1 MKKFVVILAAGKGT
15 RMKSKLY
22 KVLHK
27 VCGKTMV
34 EHVVDAAQGVKP
46 DKIITVVGSGA
57 GKVEKVLSGK
67 SEFAFQEK
75 QLGTGDAVLTT
86 KDILG
91 DKDGATL
98 VITGDTPLFTTETF
112 QNLFAYH
119 AKKGNAATV
128 LTAEAP
134 DPHGYGRIIRDEQG
148 NVLRIVE
155 QKDGKPEEL
164 EIKEINTGVFCFDNK
179 KLFEALKHVD
189 NDNAQGEYYLTDVLE
204 ILRNKGERVGAY
216 KMPDFSE
223 SLGVNDRIA
232 LAQATKIMQKRINRN
247 HMCDGVSFVDPT
259 TAYIDSDV
267 KIGNDTVIEGNVVI
281 EGNTEIGSDCHI
293 TSGSRIVDSKIGN
306 NVTITSSTLQEA
318 EMDDDTDIGPN
329 SHLRPNAVI
338 RKGAHVGNFVEIKNS
353 EIGENT
359 KVGHLT
365 YVGDATLGKDI
376 NVGCGTIFSNYD
388 GVKKFHTNV
397 GDHSFVGAGVTLIA
411 PINVADHSFIA
422 ADSTITKD
430 VGKYD
435 MAIARGRQTN
445 KADYWHKLPLSHDKD
460 WEQIKNSSCSLE
472 LF

>member
-1 MKKFVVILAAGKGT
+1 MEKYVVVLAAGKGT

-34 EHVVDAAQGVKP
+34 EHVVDAARGVNP
-46 DKIITVVGSGA
+46 AKIVTVVGTGA
-57 GKVEKVLSGK
+57 GEVEKVLDGK
-67 SEFAFQEK
+67 SDFAFQEK
-75 QLGTGDAVLTT
+75 QLGTGDAVMTA
-86 KDILG
+86 KEELG

-98 VITGDTPLFTTETF
+98 VVTGDTPLFTTETF
-112 QNLFAYH
+112 DELFRYH
-119 AKKGNAATV
+119 AEKGNAATV

-134 DPHGYGRIIRDEQG
+134 NPFGYGRIIRDDQG

-164 EIKEINTGVFCFDNK
+164 KVKEINTGVFCFDNK

-189 NDNAQGEYYLTDVLE
+189 NNNAQGEYYLTDVLE
-204 ILRNKGERVGAY
+204 ILRNSGERVGAY

-232 LAQATKIMQKRINRN
+232 LAQATKTMQRRINEEHMRN
-247 HMCDGVSFVDPT
+247 GVSFIDPD
-259 TAYIDSDV
+259 TAYIDAGV

-281 EGNTEIGSDCHI
+281 KGNTEIGSDCYI
-293 TSGSRIVDSKIGN
+293 TNGSRIVDSKIGN
-306 NVTITSSTLQEA
+306 HVTITSSTLQEA
-318 EMDDDTDIGPN
+318 EMDDNTDIGPN
-329 SHLRPNAVI
+329 SHLRPKAVI
-338 RKGAHVGNFVEIKNS
+338 RKGAHIGNFVEIKKA
-353 EIGENT
+353 EIGENS

-397 GDHSFVGAGVTLIA
+397 GDHSFIGAGSTLIA
-411 PINVADHSFIA
+411 PINVADHTFIA

-430 VGKYD
+430 VDKYD
-435 MAIARGRQTN
+435 MAIARGRQVN
-445 KADYWHKLPLSHDKD
+445 KPDYWHKLPLSKDKD
-460 WEQIKNSSCSLE
+460 WE
-472 LF
+472 

>member
-1 MKKFVVILAAGKGT
+1 MEKYVVVLAAGKGT

-34 EHVVDAAQGVKP
+34 EHVVDAARGINP
-46 DKIITVVGSGA
+46 AKIVTVVGTGA
-57 GKVEKVLSGK
+57 GEVEKVLANK

-75 QLGTGDAVLTT
+75 QLGTGDAVMTA
-86 KDILG
+86 KEALG

-98 VITGDTPLFTTETF
+98 VVTGDTPLFTTDTF
-112 QNLFAYH
+112 NELFKYH

-134 DPHGYGRIIRDEQG
+134 NPFGYGRIIRDDQS

-155 QKDGKPEEL
+155 QKDGNPEEL
-164 EIKEINTGVFCFDNK
+164 KVKEINTGVFCFDNK

-204 ILRNKGERVGAY
+204 ILRNSGERVGAY

-232 LAQATKIMQKRINRN
+232 LAQATKTMQRRINEMHMRN
-247 HMCDGVSFVDPT
+247 GVSFVDPD
-259 TAYIDSDV
+259 TAYIDAGV

-281 EGNTEIGSDCHI
+281 KGNTEIGSDCYI
-293 TSGSRIVDSKIGN
+293 TNGSRIVDSKIGN
-306 NVTITSSTLQEA
+306 HVTITSSTLQEA
-318 EMDDDTDIGPN
+318 EMDDNTDIGPN
-329 SHLRPNAVI
+329 SHLRPKAVI
-338 RKGAHVGNFVEIKNS
+338 RKGAHIGNFVEIKKA

-397 GDHSFVGAGVTLIA
+397 GDHSFVGAGSTLIA

-430 VGKYD
+430 VDKYD
-435 MAIARGRQTN
+435 MAIARGRQVN
-445 KADYWHKLPLSHDKD
+445 KPDYWHRLPLSKDKE
-460 WEQIKNSSCSLE
+460 WK
-472 LF
+472 

>member
-1 MKKFVVILAAGKGT
+1 MEKYVVVLAAGKGT

-34 EHVVDAAQGVKP
+34 EHVVDAARGVNP
-46 DKIITVVGSGA
+46 AKIVTVVGTGA
-57 GKVEKVLSGK
+57 GEVEKVLDGK
-67 SEFAFQEK
+67 SDFAFQEK
-75 QLGTGDAVLTT
+75 QLGTGDAVMTA
-86 KDILG
+86 KEELG

-98 VITGDTPLFTTETF
+98 VVTGDTPLFTTETF
-112 QNLFAYH
+112 DELFKYH
-119 AKKGNAATV
+119 AEKGNAATV

-134 DPHGYGRIIRDEQG
+134 NPFGYGRIIRDDQG

-164 EIKEINTGVFCFDNK
+164 KVKEINTGVFCFDNK

-189 NDNAQGEYYLTDVLE
+189 NNNAQGEYYLTDVLE
-204 ILRNKGERVGAY
+204 ILRNSGERVGAY

-232 LAQATKIMQKRINRN
+232 LAQATKTMQRRINEEHMRN
-247 HMCDGVSFVDPT
+247 GVSFIDPD
-259 TAYIDSDV
+259 TAYIDAGV

-281 EGNTEIGSDCHI
+281 KGNTEIGSDCYI
-293 TSGSRIVDSKIGN
+293 TNGSRIVDSKIGN
-306 NVTITSSTLQEA
+306 HVIITSSTLQEA
-318 EMDDDTDIGPN
+318 EMDDNTDIGPN
-329 SHLRPNAVI
+329 SHLRPKAVI
-338 RKGAHVGNFVEIKNS
+338 RKGAHIGNFVEIKKA
-353 EIGENT
+353 EIGENS

-397 GDHSFVGAGVTLIA
+397 GDHSFIGAGSTLIA
-411 PINVADHSFIA
+411 PINVADHTFIA

-430 VGKYD
+430 VDKYD
-435 MAIARGRQTN
+435 MAIARGRQVN
-445 KADYWHKLPLSHDKD
+445 KPDYWHKLPLSKDKD
-460 WEQIKNSSCSLE
+460 WE
-472 LF
+472 

>member
-1 MKKFVVILAAGKGT
+1 MEKYVVVLAAGKGT

-27 VCGKTMV
+27 VCGKTLV
-34 EHVVDAAQGVKP
+34 EHVVDAAQGVNP
-46 DKIITVVGSGA
+46 AEIVTIVGTGA
-57 GKVEKVLSGK
+57 GDVEKVLADK
-67 SEFAFQEK
+67 SKFAFQEK
-75 QLGTGDAVLTT
+75 QLGTGDAVMTAREE
-86 KDILG
+86 LG

-98 VITGDTPLFTTETF
+98 VVTGDTPLFTTDTF
-112 QNLFAYH
+112 NELFKYH
-119 AKKGNAATV
+119 AEKGNAATV

-134 DPHGYGRIIRDEQG
+134 NPFGYGRIIRDDQG

-164 EIKEINTGVFCFDNK
+164 KVKEINTGVFCFDNK
-179 KLFEALKHVD
+179 KLFEALKHVN

-204 ILRNKGERVGAY
+204 ILRNSGERVGAY

-232 LAQATKIMQKRINRN
+232 LAQATKTMQRRINEQ
-247 HMCDGVSFVDPT
+247 HMRDGVSFIDPD
-259 TAYIDSDV
+259 TAYIDADV

-281 EGNTEIGSDCHI
+281 KGNTEIGSDCYI

-306 NVTITSSTLQEA
+306 NVTVTSSTVEEA
-318 EMDDDTDIGPN
+318 EMDDNTDIGPN
-329 SHLRPNAVI
+329 SHLRPKAII
-338 RKGAHVGNFVEIKNS
+338 RKGAHIGNFVEIKKA

-376 NVGCGTIFSNYD
+376 NIGCGTIFSNYD

-397 GDHSFVGAGVTLIA
+397 GDHAFIGAGSTLIA
-411 PINVADHSFIA
+411 PINVADHAFIA
-422 ADSTITKD
+422 ADTTVTKD
-430 VGKYD
+430 VNKYD
-435 MAIARGRQTN
+435 MAIGRGRQVN
-445 KADYWHKLPLSHDKD
+445 KPDYWHKLPLSQDKEWD
-460 WEQIKNSSCSLE
+460 
-472 LF
+472 

>member
-1 MKKFVVILAAGKGT
+1 MEKYVVVLAAGKGT

-34 EHVVDAAQGVKP
+34 EHVVDAAQGVNP
-46 DKIITVVGSGA
+46 AEIVTIVGTGA
-57 GKVEKVLSGK
+57 GDVEKVLADK
-67 SEFAFQEK
+67 SKFAFQEK
-75 QLGTGDAVLTT
+75 QLGTGDAVMTAREE
-86 KDILG
+86 LG

-98 VITGDTPLFTTETF
+98 VVTGDTPLFTTDTF
-112 QNLFAYH
+112 NELFKYH
-119 AKKGNAATV
+119 AEKGNAATV
-128 LTAEAP
+128 LTAKAP
-134 DPHGYGRIIRDEQG
+134 NPFGYGRIIRDDQG

-164 EIKEINTGVFCFDNK
+164 KVKEINTGVFCFDNK
-179 KLFEALKHVD
+179 KLFEALKHVN

-204 ILRNKGERVGAY
+204 ILRNSGERVGAY

-232 LAQATKIMQKRINRN
+232 LAQATKTMQRRINEQ
-247 HMCDGVSFVDPT
+247 HMRDGVSFIDPD
-259 TAYIDSDV
+259 TAYIDADV

-281 EGNTEIGSDCHI
+281 KGNTEIGSDCYI

-306 NVTITSSTLQEA
+306 NVTVTSSTVEEA
-318 EMDDDTDIGPN
+318 EMDDNTDIGPN
-329 SHLRPNAVI
+329 SHLRPKAII
-338 RKGAHVGNFVEIKNS
+338 RKGAHIGNFVEIKKA

-376 NVGCGTIFSNYD
+376 NIGCGTIFSNYD

-397 GDHSFVGAGVTLIA
+397 GDYAFIGAGSTLIA
-411 PINVADHSFIA
+411 PINVADHAFIA
-422 ADSTITKD
+422 ADTTVTKD
-430 VGKYD
+430 VNKYD
-435 MAIARGRQTN
+435 MAIGRGRQVN
-445 KADYWHKLPLSHDKD
+445 KPDYWHKLPLSQDKEWD
-460 WEQIKNSSCSLE
+460 
-472 LF
+472 

>member
-1 MKKFVVILAAGKGT
+1 MEKYVVVLAAGKGT

-34 EHVVDAAQGVKP
+34 EHVVDAARGVNP
-46 DKIITVVGSGA
+46 AKIVTVVGTGA
-57 GKVEKVLSGK
+57 GEVEKVLANK

-75 QLGTGDAVLTT
+75 QLGTGDAVMTA
-86 KDILG
+86 KEALG

-98 VITGDTPLFTTETF
+98 VVTGDTPLFTTDTF
-112 QNLFAYH
+112 NELFKYH

-134 DPHGYGRIIRDEQG
+134 NPFGYGRIIRDDQG

-155 QKDGKPEEL
+155 QKDGNPEEL
-164 EIKEINTGVFCFDNK
+164 KVKEINTGVFCFDNK

-189 NDNAQGEYYLTDVLE
+189 NNNAQGEYYLTDVLE
-204 ILRNKGERVGAY
+204 ILRNSSERVDAY

-223 SLGVNDRIA
+223 SLGVNDRVA
-232 LAQATKIMQKRINRN
+232 LAQATKTMQRRINEMHMRN
-247 HMCDGVSFVDPT
+247 GVSFVDPD
-259 TAYIDSDV
+259 TAYIDAGV

-281 EGNTEIGSDCHI
+281 KGNTEIGNDCYI
-293 TSGSRIVDSKIGN
+293 TNGSRIVDSKIGN

-318 EMDDDTDIGPN
+318 KMDDNTDIGPN
-329 SHLRPNAVI
+329 SHLRPKAVI
-338 RKGAHVGNFVEIKNS
+338 RKGAHIGNFVEIKKA

-397 GDHSFVGAGVTLIA
+397 GDHSFVGAGSTLIA

-435 MAIARGRQTN
+435 MAIARGRQVN
-445 KADYWHKLPLSHDKD
+445 KPDYWHKLPLSKDKE
-460 WEQIKNSSCSLE
+460 WE
-472 LF
+472 

>member
-1 MKKFVVILAAGKGT
+1 MEKYVVVLAAGKGT

-34 EHVVDAAQGVKP
+34 EHVVDAAQGVNP
-46 DKIITVVGSGA
+46 AEIVTIVGTGA
-57 GKVEKVLSGK
+57 GDVEKVLADK
-67 SEFAFQEK
+67 SKFAFQEK
-75 QLGTGDAVLTT
+75 QLGTGDAVMTAREE
-86 KDILG
+86 LG

-98 VITGDTPLFTTETF
+98 VVTGDTPLFTTDTF
-112 QNLFAYH
+112 DELFKYH
-119 AKKGNAATV
+119 AEKGNAATV
-128 LTAEAP
+128 LTAKAP
-134 DPHGYGRIIRDEQG
+134 NPFGYGRIIRDDQG

-164 EIKEINTGVFCFDNK
+164 KVKEINTGVFCFDNK
-179 KLFEALKHVD
+179 KLFEALKHVN

-204 ILRNKGERVGAY
+204 ILRNSGERVGAY

-232 LAQATKIMQKRINRN
+232 LAQATKTMQRRINEQ
-247 HMCDGVSFVDPT
+247 HMRDGVSFIDPD
-259 TAYIDSDV
+259 TAYIDADV

-281 EGNTEIGSDCHI
+281 KGNTEIGSDCYI

-306 NVTITSSTLQEA
+306 NVTVTSSTVEEA
-318 EMDDDTDIGPN
+318 EMDDNTDIGPN
-329 SHLRPNAVI
+329 SHLRPKAII
-338 RKGAHVGNFVEIKNS
+338 RKGAHIGNFVEIKKA

-376 NVGCGTIFSNYD
+376 NIGCGTIFSNYD

-397 GDHSFVGAGVTLIA
+397 GDHAFIGAGSTLIA
-411 PINVADHSFIA
+411 PINVADHAFIA
-422 ADSTITKD
+422 ADTTVTKD
-430 VGKYD
+430 VNKYD
-435 MAIARGRQTN
+435 MAIGRGRQVN
-445 KADYWHKLPLSHDKD
+445 KPDYWHKLPLSQDKEWD
-460 WEQIKNSSCSLE
+460 
-472 LF
+472 

>member
-1 MKKFVVILAAGKGT
+1 MEKYVVVLAAGKGT

-34 EHVVDAAQGVKP
+34 EHVVDAAQGVNP
-46 DKIITVVGSGA
+46 AEIVTIVGTGA
-57 GKVEKVLSGK
+57 GDVEKVLADK
-67 SEFAFQEK
+67 SKFAFQEK
-75 QLGTGDAVLTT
+75 QLGTGDAVMTAREE
-86 KDILG
+86 LG

-98 VITGDTPLFTTETF
+98 VVTGDTPLFTTDTF
-112 QNLFAYH
+112 NELFKYH
-119 AKKGNAATV
+119 AEKGNAATV

-134 DPHGYGRIIRDEQG
+134 NPFGYGRIIRDDQG

-164 EIKEINTGVFCFDNK
+164 KVKEINTGVFCFDNK
-179 KLFEALKHVD
+179 KLFEALKHVN

-204 ILRNKGERVGAY
+204 ILRNSGERVGAY

-232 LAQATKIMQKRINRN
+232 LAQATKTMQRRINEQ
-247 HMCDGVSFVDPT
+247 HMRDGVSFIDPD
-259 TAYIDSDV
+259 TAYIDADV

-281 EGNTEIGSDCHI
+281 KGNTEIGSDCYI

-306 NVTITSSTLQEA
+306 NVTVTSSTVEEA
-318 EMDDDTDIGPN
+318 EMDDNTDIGPN
-329 SHLRPNAVI
+329 SHLRPKAII
-338 RKGAHVGNFVEIKNS
+338 RKGAHIGNFVEIKKA

-376 NVGCGTIFSNYD
+376 NIGCGTIFSNYD

-397 GDHSFVGAGVTLIA
+397 GDHAFIGAGSTLIA
-411 PINVADHSFIA
+411 PINVADHAFIA
-422 ADSTITKD
+422 ADTTVTKD
-430 VGKYD
+430 VNKYD
-435 MAIARGRQTN
+435 MAIGRGRQVN
-445 KADYWHKLPLSHDKD
+445 KPDYWHKLPFSQDKEWD
-460 WEQIKNSSCSLE
+460 
-472 LF
+472 

>member
-1 MKKFVVILAAGKGT
+1 MEKYVVVLAAGKGT

-34 EHVVDAAQGVKP
+34 EHVVDAAQGVNP
-46 DKIITVVGSGA
+46 AEIVTIVGTGA
-57 GKVEKVLSGK
+57 GDVEKVLADK
-67 SEFAFQEK
+67 FKFAFQEK
-75 QLGTGDAVLTT
+75 QLGTGDAVMTAREE
-86 KDILG
+86 LG

-98 VITGDTPLFTTETF
+98 VVTGDTPLFTTDTF
-112 QNLFAYH
+112 NELFKYH
-119 AKKGNAATV
+119 AEKGNAATV

-134 DPHGYGRIIRDEQG
+134 NPFGYGRIIRDDQG

-164 EIKEINTGVFCFDNK
+164 KVKEINTGVFCFDNK
-179 KLFEALKHVD
+179 KLFEALKHVN

-204 ILRNKGERVGAY
+204 ILRNSGERVGAY

-232 LAQATKIMQKRINRN
+232 LAQATKTMQRRINEQ
-247 HMCDGVSFVDPT
+247 HMRDGVSFIDPD
-259 TAYIDSDV
+259 TAYIDADV

-281 EGNTEIGSDCHI
+281 KGNTEIGSDCYI

-306 NVTITSSTLQEA
+306 NVTVTSSTVEEA
-318 EMDDDTDIGPN
+318 EMDDNTDIGPN
-329 SHLRPNAVI
+329 SHLRPKAII
-338 RKGAHVGNFVEIKNS
+338 RKGAHIGNFVEIKKA

-376 NVGCGTIFSNYD
+376 NIGCGTIFSNYD

-397 GDHSFVGAGVTLIA
+397 GDHAFIGAGSTLIA
-411 PINVADHSFIA
+411 PINVADHAFIA
-422 ADSTITKD
+422 ADTTVTKD
-430 VGKYD
+430 VNKYD
-435 MAIARGRQTN
+435 MAIGRGRQVN
-445 KADYWHKLPLSHDKD
+445 KPDYWHKLPLSQDKEWD
-460 WEQIKNSSCSLE
+460 
-472 LF
+472 

>member
-1 MKKFVVILAAGKGT
+1 MEKYVVVLAAGKGT

-34 EHVVDAAQGVKP
+34 EHVVDAAQGVNP
-46 DKIITVVGSGA
+46 AEIVTIVGTGA
-57 GKVEKVLSGK
+57 GDVEKVLADK
-67 SEFAFQEK
+67 SKFAFQEK
-75 QLGTGDAVLTT
+75 QLGTGDAVMTAREE
-86 KDILG
+86 LG

-98 VITGDTPLFTTETF
+98 VVTGDTPLFTTDTF
-112 QNLFAYH
+112 NELFKYH
-119 AKKGNAATV
+119 AEKGNAATV
-128 LTAEAP
+128 LTAEVP
-134 DPHGYGRIIRDEQG
+134 NPFGYGRIIRDDQG

-164 EIKEINTGVFCFDNK
+164 KVKEINTGVFCFDNK
-179 KLFEALKHVD
+179 KLFEALKHVN

-204 ILRNKGERVGAY
+204 ILRNSGERVGAY

-232 LAQATKIMQKRINRN
+232 LAQATKTMQRRINEQ
-247 HMCDGVSFVDPT
+247 HMRDGVSFIDPD
-259 TAYIDSDV
+259 TAYIDADV

-281 EGNTEIGSDCHI
+281 KGNTEIGSDCYI

-306 NVTITSSTLQEA
+306 NVTVTSSTVEEA
-318 EMDDDTDIGPN
+318 EMDDNTDIGPN
-329 SHLRPNAVI
+329 SHLRPKAII
-338 RKGAHVGNFVEIKNS
+338 RKGAHIGNFVEIKKA

-376 NVGCGTIFSNYD
+376 NIGCGTIFSNYD

-397 GDHSFVGAGVTLIA
+397 GDHAFIGAGSTLIA
-411 PINVADHSFIA
+411 PINVADHAFIA
-422 ADSTITKD
+422 ADTTVTKD
-430 VGKYD
+430 VNKYD
-435 MAIARGRQTN
+435 MAIGRGRQVN
-445 KADYWHKLPLSHDKD
+445 KPDYWHKLPLSQDKEWD
-460 WEQIKNSSCSLE
+460 
-472 LF
+472 

>member
-1 MKKFVVILAAGKGT
+1 MEKYVVVLAAGKGT

-34 EHVVDAAQGVKP
+34 EHVVDAAQGVNP
-46 DKIITVVGSGA
+46 AEIVTIVGTGA
-57 GKVEKVLSGK
+57 GDVEKVLADK
-67 SEFAFQEK
+67 SKFAFQEK
-75 QLGTGDAVLTT
+75 QLGTGDAVMTAREE
-86 KDILG
+86 LG

-98 VITGDTPLFTTETF
+98 VVTGDTPLFTTDTF
-112 QNLFAYH
+112 NELFKYH
-119 AKKGNAATV
+119 AEKGNAATV

-134 DPHGYGRIIRDEQG
+134 NPFGYGRIIRDDQG

-164 EIKEINTGVFCFDNK
+164 KVKEINTGVFCFDNK
-179 KLFEALKHVD
+179 KLFEALKHVN

-204 ILRNKGERVGAY
+204 ILRNSGERVGAY

-232 LAQATKIMQKRINRN
+232 LAQATKTMQRRINEQ
-247 HMCDGVSFVDPT
+247 HMRDGVSFIDPA
-259 TAYIDSDV
+259 TAYIDADV

-281 EGNTEIGSDCHI
+281 KGNTEIGSDCYI

-306 NVTITSSTLQEA
+306 NVTVTSSTVEEA
-318 EMDDDTDIGPN
+318 KMDDNTDIGPN
-329 SHLRPNAVI
+329 SHLRPKAII
-338 RKGAHVGNFVEIKNS
+338 RKGAHIGNFVEIKKA

-376 NVGCGTIFSNYD
+376 NIGCGTIFSNYD

-397 GDHSFVGAGVTLIA
+397 GDHAFIGAGSTLIA
-411 PINVADHSFIA
+411 PINVADHAFIA
-422 ADSTITKD
+422 ADTTVTKD
-430 VGKYD
+430 VNKYD
-435 MAIARGRQTN
+435 MAIGRGRQVN
-445 KADYWHKLPLSHDKD
+445 KPDYWHKLPLSQDKEWD
-460 WEQIKNSSCSLE
+460 
-472 LF
+472 

>member
-1 MKKFVVILAAGKGT
+1 MEKYVVVLAAGKGT

-34 EHVVDAAQGVKP
+34 EHVVDAARGVNP
-46 DKIITVVGSGA
+46 AKIVTVVGTGA
-57 GKVEKVLSGK
+57 GEVEKVLNGK
-67 SEFAFQEK
+67 SDFAFQEK
-75 QLGTGDAVLTT
+75 QLGTGDAVMTA
-86 KDILG
+86 KEELG

-98 VITGDTPLFTTETF
+98 VVTGDTPLFTTETF
-112 QNLFAYH
+112 DELFKYH
-119 AKKGNAATV
+119 AEKGNAATV

-134 DPHGYGRIIRDEQG
+134 NPFGYGRIIRDDQG

-164 EIKEINTGVFCFDNK
+164 KVKEINTGVFCFDNK

-189 NDNAQGEYYLTDVLE
+189 NNNAQGEYYLTDVLE
-204 ILRNKGERVGAY
+204 ILRNSGERVGAY

-232 LAQATKIMQKRINRN
+232 LAQATKTMQRRINEEHMRN
-247 HMCDGVSFVDPT
+247 GVSFIDPD
-259 TAYIDSDV
+259 TAYIDAGV

-281 EGNTEIGSDCHI
+281 KGNTEIGSDCYI
-293 TSGSRIVDSKIGN
+293 TNGSRIVDSKIGN
-306 NVTITSSTLQEA
+306 HVTITSSTLQEA
-318 EMDDDTDIGPN
+318 EMDDNTDIGPN
-329 SHLRPNAVI
+329 SHLRPKAVI
-338 RKGAHVGNFVEIKNS
+338 RKGAHIGNFVEIKKA
-353 EIGENT
+353 EIGENS

-397 GDHSFVGAGVTLIA
+397 GDHSFIGAGSTLIA
-411 PINVADHSFIA
+411 PINVADHTFIA

-430 VGKYD
+430 VDKYD
-435 MAIARGRQTN
+435 MAIARGRQVN
-445 KADYWHKLPLSHDKD
+445 KPDYWHKLPLSKDKD
-460 WEQIKNSSCSLE
+460 WE
-472 LF
+472 

>member
-1 MKKFVVILAAGKGT
+1 MEKYVVVLAAGKGT

-34 EHVVDAAQGVKP
+34 EHVVDAARGVNP
-46 DKIITVVGSGA
+46 AKIVTVVGTGA
-57 GKVEKVLSGK
+57 GEVEKVLDGK
-67 SEFAFQEK
+67 SDFAFQEK
-75 QLGTGDAVLTT
+75 QLGTGDAVMTA
-86 KDILG
+86 KEELG

-98 VITGDTPLFTTETF
+98 VVTGDTPLFTTETF
-112 QNLFAYH
+112 DELFKYH
-119 AKKGNAATV
+119 AEKGNAATV

-134 DPHGYGRIIRDEQG
+134 NPFGYGRIIRDDQG

-164 EIKEINTGVFCFDNK
+164 KVKEINTGVFCFDNK

-189 NDNAQGEYYLTDVLE
+189 NNNAQGEYYLTDVLE
-204 ILRNKGERVGAY
+204 ILRNSGERVGAY

-232 LAQATKIMQKRINRN
+232 LAQATKTMQRRINEEHMRN
-247 HMCDGVSFVDPT
+247 GVSFIDPD
-259 TAYIDSDV
+259 TAYIDAGV

-281 EGNTEIGSDCHI
+281 KGNTEIGSGCYI
-293 TSGSRIVDSKIGN
+293 TNGSRIVDSKIGN
-306 NVTITSSTLQEA
+306 HVTITSSTLQEA
-318 EMDDDTDIGPN
+318 EMDDNTDIGPN
-329 SHLRPNAVI
+329 SHLRPKAVI
-338 RKGAHVGNFVEIKNS
+338 RKGAHIGNFVEIKKA
-353 EIGENT
+353 EIGENS

-397 GDHSFVGAGVTLIA
+397 GDHSFIGAGSTLIA
-411 PINVADHSFIA
+411 PINVADHTFIA

-430 VGKYD
+430 VDKYD
-435 MAIARGRQTN
+435 MAIARGRQVN
-445 KADYWHKLPLSHDKD
+445 KPDYWHKLPLSKDKD
-460 WEQIKNSSCSLE
+460 WE
-472 LF
+472 

>member
-1 MKKFVVILAAGKGT
+1 MEKYVVVLAAGKGT

-34 EHVVDAAQGVKP
+34 EHVVDAAQGVNP
-46 DKIITVVGSGA
+46 AEIVTIVGTGA
-57 GKVEKVLSGK
+57 GDVEKVLADK
-67 SEFAFQEK
+67 SKFAFQEK
-75 QLGTGDAVLTT
+75 QLGTGDAVMTAREE
-86 KDILG
+86 LG

-98 VITGDTPLFTTETF
+98 VVTGDTPLFTTDTF
-112 QNLFAYH
+112 NELFKYH
-119 AKKGNAATV
+119 AEKGNAATV
-128 LTAEAP
+128 LTAKAP
-134 DPHGYGRIIRDEQG
+134 NPFGYGRIIRDDQG

-164 EIKEINTGVFCFDNK
+164 KVKEINTGVFCFDNK
-179 KLFEALKHVD
+179 KLFEALKHVN

-204 ILRNKGERVGAY
+204 ILRNSGERVGAY

-232 LAQATKIMQKRINRN
+232 LAQATKTMQRRINEQ
-247 HMCDGVSFVDPT
+247 HMRDGVSFIDPD
-259 TAYIDSDV
+259 TAYIDADV

-281 EGNTEIGSDCHI
+281 KGNTEIGSDCYI

-306 NVTITSSTLQEA
+306 NVTVTSSTVEEA
-318 EMDDDTDIGPN
+318 EMDDNTDIGPN
-329 SHLRPNAVI
+329 SHLRPKAII
-338 RKGAHVGNFVEIKNS
+338 RKGAHIGNFVEIKKA

-376 NVGCGTIFSNYD
+376 NIGCGTIFSNYD

-397 GDHSFVGAGVTLIA
+397 GNHAFIGAGSTLIA
-411 PINVADHSFIA
+411 PINVADHAFIA
-422 ADSTITKD
+422 ADTTVTKD
-430 VGKYD
+430 VNKYD
-435 MAIARGRQTN
+435 MAIGRGRQIGR
-445 KADYWHKLPLSHDKD
+445 AHV
-460 WEQIKNSSCSLE
+460 
-472 LF
+472 

>member
-1 MKKFVVILAAGKGT
+1 MEKYVVVLAAGKGT

-34 EHVVDAAQGVKP
+34 EHVVDAAQGVSP
-46 DKIITVVGSGA
+46 AEIVTIVGTGA
-57 GKVEKVLSGK
+57 GDVEKVLADK
-67 SEFAFQEK
+67 SKFSFQEK
-75 QLGTGDAVLTT
+75 QLGTGDAVMTAREE
-86 KDILG
+86 LG

-98 VITGDTPLFTTETF
+98 VVTGDTPLFTTDTF
-112 QNLFAYH
+112 NELFKYH
-119 AKKGNAATV
+119 AEKGNAATV

-134 DPHGYGRIIRDEQG
+134 NPFGYGRIIRDDQG

-164 EIKEINTGVFCFDNK
+164 KVKEINTGVFCFDNK
-179 KLFEALKHVD
+179 KLFEALKHVN

-204 ILRNKGERVGAY
+204 ILRNSGERVGAY

-232 LAQATKIMQKRINRN
+232 LAQATKTMQRRINEQ
-247 HMCDGVSFVDPT
+247 HMRDGVSFIDPD
-259 TAYIDSDV
+259 TAYIDADV

-281 EGNTEIGSDCHI
+281 KGNTEIGSDCYI

-306 NVTITSSTLQEA
+306 NVTVTSSTVEEA
-318 EMDDDTDIGPN
+318 EMDDNTDIGPN
-329 SHLRPNAVI
+329 SHLRPKAII
-338 RKGAHVGNFVEIKNS
+338 RKGAHIGNFVEIKKA

-376 NVGCGTIFSNYD
+376 NIGCGTIFSNYD

-397 GDHSFVGAGVTLIA
+397 GDHAFIGAGSTLIA
-411 PINVADHSFIA
+411 PINVADHAFIA
-422 ADSTITKD
+422 ADTTVTKD
-430 VGKYD
+430 VNKYD
-435 MAIARGRQTN
+435 MAIGRGRQVN
-445 KADYWHKLPLSHDKD
+445 KPDYWHKLPLSQDKEWD
-460 WEQIKNSSCSLE
+460 
-472 LF
+472 

>member
-1 MKKFVVILAAGKGT
+1 MEKYVVVLAAGKGT

-34 EHVVDAAQGVKP
+34 EHVVDAAQGVNP
-46 DKIITVVGSGA
+46 AEIVTIVGTGA
-57 GKVEKVLSGK
+57 GDVEKVLADK
-67 SEFAFQEK
+67 SKFAFQEK
-75 QLGTGDAVLTT
+75 QLGTGDAVMTAREE
-86 KDILG
+86 LG

-98 VITGDTPLFTTETF
+98 VVTGDTPLFTTDTF
-112 QNLFAYH
+112 NELFKYH
-119 AKKGNAATV
+119 AEKGNAATV

-134 DPHGYGRIIRDEQG
+134 NPFGYGRIIRDDQG

-164 EIKEINTGVFCFDNK
+164 KVKEINTGVFCFDNK
-179 KLFEALKHVD
+179 KLFEALKHVN
-189 NDNAQGEYYLTDVLE
+189 NDNAQSEYYLTDVLE
-204 ILRNKGERVGAY
+204 ILRNSGERVGAY

-232 LAQATKIMQKRINRN
+232 LAQATKTMQRRINEQ
-247 HMCDGVSFVDPT
+247 HMRDGVSFIDPD

-281 EGNTEIGSDCHI
+281 KGNTEIGSDCYI
-293 TSGSRIVDSKIGN
+293 TSGSRIVNSKIGN
-306 NVTITSSTLQEA
+306 NVTVTSSTVEEA
-318 EMDDDTDIGPN
+318 EMDDNTDIGPN
-329 SHLRPNAVI
+329 SHLRPKAII
-338 RKGAHVGNFVEIKNS
+338 RKGAHIGNFVEIKKA

-376 NVGCGTIFSNYD
+376 NIGCGTIFSNYD

-397 GDHSFVGAGVTLIA
+397 GDHAFIGAGSTLIA
-411 PINVADHSFIA
+411 PINVADHAFIA
-422 ADSTITKD
+422 ADTTVTKD
-430 VGKYD
+430 VNKYD
-435 MAIARGRQTN
+435 MAIGRGRQVN
-445 KADYWHKLPLSHDKD
+445 KPDYWHKLPLSQDKEWD
-460 WEQIKNSSCSLE
+460 
-472 LF
+472 

>member
-1 MKKFVVILAAGKGT
+1 MEKYVVVLAAGKGT

-34 EHVVDAAQGVKP
+34 EHVVDAAQGVNP
-46 DKIITVVGSGA
+46 AEIVTIVGTGA
-57 GKVEKVLSGK
+57 GDVEKVLADK
-67 SEFAFQEK
+67 SKFAFQEK
-75 QLGTGDAVLTT
+75 QLGTGDAVMTAREE
-86 KDILG
+86 LG
-91 DKDGATL
+91 NKDGATL
-98 VITGDTPLFTTETF
+98 VVTGDTPLFTTDTF
-112 QNLFAYH
+112 NELFKYH
-119 AKKGNAATV
+119 AEKGNAATV

-134 DPHGYGRIIRDEQG
+134 NPFGYGRIIRDDQG

-164 EIKEINTGVFCFDNK
+164 KVKEINTGVFCFDNK
-179 KLFEALKHVD
+179 KLFEALKHVN

-204 ILRNKGERVGAY
+204 ILRNSGERVGAY

-232 LAQATKIMQKRINRN
+232 LAQATKTMQRRINEQ
-247 HMCDGVSFVDPT
+247 HMRDGVSFIDPD
-259 TAYIDSDV
+259 TAYIDADV

-281 EGNTEIGSDCHI
+281 KGNTEIGSDCYI

-306 NVTITSSTLQEA
+306 NVTVTSSTVEEA
-318 EMDDDTDIGPN
+318 EMDDNTDIGPN
-329 SHLRPNAVI
+329 SHLRPKAII
-338 RKGAHVGNFVEIKNS
+338 RKGAHIGNFVEIKKA

-376 NVGCGTIFSNYD
+376 NIGCGTIFSNYD

-397 GDHSFVGAGVTLIA
+397 GDHAFIGAGSTLIA
-411 PINVADHSFIA
+411 PINVADHAFIA
-422 ADSTITKD
+422 ADTTVTKD
-430 VGKYD
+430 VNKYD
-435 MAIARGRQTN
+435 MAIGRGRQVN
-445 KADYWHKLPLSHDKD
+445 KPDYWHKLPLSQDKEWD
-460 WEQIKNSSCSLE
+460 
-472 LF
+472 

>member
-1 MKKFVVILAAGKGT
+1 MEKYVVVLAAGKGT

-34 EHVVDAAQGVKP
+34 EHVVDAARGVNP
-46 DKIITVVGSGA
+46 AKIVTVVGTGA
-57 GKVEKVLSGK
+57 GEVEKVLDGK
-67 SEFAFQEK
+67 SDFAFQEK
-75 QLGTGDAVLTT
+75 QLGTGDAVMTA
-86 KDILG
+86 KEELG

-98 VITGDTPLFTTETF
+98 VVTGDTPLFTTETF
-112 QNLFAYH
+112 DELFKYH
-119 AKKGNAATV
+119 GEKGNAATV

-134 DPHGYGRIIRDEQG
+134 NPFGYGRIIRDDQG

-164 EIKEINTGVFCFDNK
+164 KVKEINTGVFCFDNK

-189 NDNAQGEYYLTDVLE
+189 NNNAQGEYYLTDVLE
-204 ILRNKGERVGAY
+204 ILRNSGERVGAY

-232 LAQATKIMQKRINRN
+232 LAQATKTMQRRINEEHMRN
-247 HMCDGVSFVDPT
+247 GVSFIDPD
-259 TAYIDSDV
+259 TAYIDAGV

-281 EGNTEIGSDCHI
+281 KGNTEIGSDCYI
-293 TSGSRIVDSKIGN
+293 TNGSRIVDSKIGN
-306 NVTITSSTLQEA
+306 HVTITSSTLQEA
-318 EMDDDTDIGPN
+318 EMDDNTDIGPN
-329 SHLRPNAVI
+329 SHLRPKAVI
-338 RKGAHVGNFVEIKNS
+338 RKGAHIGNFVEIKKA
-353 EIGENT
+353 EIGENS

-397 GDHSFVGAGVTLIA
+397 GDHSFIGAGSTLIA
-411 PINVADHSFIA
+411 PINVADHTFIA

-430 VGKYD
+430 VDKYD
-435 MAIARGRQTN
+435 MAIARGRQVN
-445 KADYWHKLPLSHDKD
+445 KPDYWHKLPLSKDKD
-460 WEQIKNSSCSLE
+460 WE
-472 LF
+472 

>member
-1 MKKFVVILAAGKGT
+1 MEKYVVVLAAGKGT

-34 EHVVDAAQGVKP
+34 EHVVDAARGVDP
-46 DKIITVVGSGA
+46 AKIVTVVGTGA
-57 GKVEKVLSGK
+57 GEVEKVLDGK
-67 SEFAFQEK
+67 SDFAFQEK
-75 QLGTGDAVLTT
+75 QLGTGDAVMTA
-86 KDILG
+86 KEELG

-98 VITGDTPLFTTETF
+98 VVTGDTPLFTTDTF
-112 QNLFAYH
+112 KELFKYH
-119 AKKGNAATV
+119 AEKGNAATV
-128 LTAEAP
+128 LTADAP
-134 DPHGYGRIIRDEQG
+134 NPFGYGRIIRDDQG

-164 EIKEINTGVFCFDNK
+164 KVKEINTGVFCFDNK

-189 NDNAQGEYYLTDVLE
+189 NNNAQGEYYLTDVLE
-204 ILRNKGERVGAY
+204 ILRNSGERVGAY

-232 LAQATKIMQKRINRN
+232 LAQATKTMQRRINEIHMRN
-247 HMCDGVSFVDPT
+247 GVSFIDPD

-281 EGNTEIGSDCHI
+281 KGNTEIGSDCYI
-293 TSGSRIVDSKIGN
+293 TNGSRIVDSKIGN
-306 NVTITSSTLQEA
+306 HVTITSSTLQEA
-318 EMDDDTDIGPN
+318 EMDDNTDIGPN
-329 SHLRPNAVI
+329 SHLRPKAVI
-338 RKGAHVGNFVEIKNS
+338 RKGAHIGNFVEVKKA
-353 EIGENT
+353 EIGENS

-397 GDHSFVGAGVTLIA
+397 GDHSFIGAGSTLIA
-411 PINVADHSFIA
+411 PVNIADHSFVA

-430 VGKYD
+430 VNKYD
-435 MAIARGRQTN
+435 MAIARGRQVN
-445 KADYWHKLPLSHDKD
+445 KPDYWHKLPLSKDKE
-460 WEQIKNSSCSLE
+460 WE
-472 LF
+472 

>member
-1 MKKFVVILAAGKGT
+1 MEKYVVVLAAGKGT

-34 EHVVDAAQGVKP
+34 EHVVDAAQGVNP
-46 DKIITVVGSGA
+46 AEIVTIVGTGA
-57 GKVEKVLSGK
+57 GDVEKVLADK
-67 SEFAFQEK
+67 SKFAFQEK
-75 QLGTGDAVLTT
+75 QLGTGDAVMTAREE
-86 KDILG
+86 LG

-98 VITGDTPLFTTETF
+98 VVTGDTPLFTTDTF
-112 QNLFAYH
+112 NELFKYH
-119 AKKGNAATV
+119 AEKGNAATV
-128 LTAEAP
+128 LTAKAP
-134 DPHGYGRIIRDEQG
+134 NLFGYGRIIRDDQG

-164 EIKEINTGVFCFDNK
+164 KVKEINTGVFCFDNK
-179 KLFEALKHVD
+179 KLFEALKHVN

-204 ILRNKGERVGAY
+204 ILRNSGERVGAY

-232 LAQATKIMQKRINRN
+232 LAQATKTMQRRINEQ
-247 HMCDGVSFVDPT
+247 HMRDGVSFIDPD
-259 TAYIDSDV
+259 TAYIDADV

-281 EGNTEIGSDCHI
+281 KGNTEIGSDCYI

-306 NVTITSSTLQEA
+306 NVTVTSSTVEEA
-318 EMDDDTDIGPN
+318 EMDDNTDIGPN
-329 SHLRPNAVI
+329 SHLRPKAII
-338 RKGAHVGNFVEIKNS
+338 RKGAHIGNFVEIKKA

-376 NVGCGTIFSNYD
+376 NIGCGTIFSNYD

-397 GDHSFVGAGVTLIA
+397 GDHAFIGAGSTLIA
-411 PINVADHSFIA
+411 PINVADHAFIA
-422 ADSTITKD
+422 ADTTVTKD
-430 VGKYD
+430 VNKYD
-435 MAIARGRQTN
+435 MAIGRGRQVN
-445 KADYWHKLPLSHDKD
+445 KPDYWHKLPLSQDKEWD
-460 WEQIKNSSCSLE
+460 
-472 LF
+472 

>member
-1 MKKFVVILAAGKGT
+1 MEKYVVVLAAGKGT

-34 EHVVDAAQGVKP
+34 EHVVDAARGVNP
-46 DKIITVVGSGA
+46 AKIVTVVGTGA
-57 GKVEKVLSGK
+57 GEVEKVLDGK
-67 SEFAFQEK
+67 SDFAFQEK
-75 QLGTGDAVLTT
+75 QLGTGDAVMTA
-86 KDILG
+86 KEELG

-98 VITGDTPLFTTETF
+98 VVTGDTPLFTTETF
-112 QNLFAYH
+112 DELFKYH
-119 AKKGNAATV
+119 AEKGNAATV

-134 DPHGYGRIIRDEQG
+134 NPFGYGRIIRDDQG

-164 EIKEINTGVFCFDNK
+164 KVKEINTGVFCFDNK

-189 NDNAQGEYYLTDVLE
+189 NNNAQGEYYLTDVLE
-204 ILRNKGERVGAY
+204 ILRNSGERVGAY
-216 KMPDFSE
+216 KMSDFSE

-232 LAQATKIMQKRINRN
+232 LAQATKTMQRRINEEHMRN
-247 HMCDGVSFVDPT
+247 GVSFIDPD
-259 TAYIDSDV
+259 TAYIDAGV

-281 EGNTEIGSDCHI
+281 KGNTEIGSDCYI
-293 TSGSRIVDSKIGN
+293 TNGSRIVDSKIGN
-306 NVTITSSTLQEA
+306 HVTITSSTLQEA
-318 EMDDDTDIGPN
+318 EMDDNTDIGPN
-329 SHLRPNAVI
+329 SHLRPKAVI
-338 RKGAHVGNFVEIKNS
+338 RKGAHIGNFVEIKKA
-353 EIGENT
+353 EIGENS

-397 GDHSFVGAGVTLIA
+397 GDHSFIGAGSTLIA
-411 PINVADHSFIA
+411 PINVADHTFIA

-430 VGKYD
+430 VDKYD
-435 MAIARGRQTN
+435 MAIARGRQVN
-445 KADYWHKLPLSHDKD
+445 KPDYWHKLPLSKDKD
-460 WEQIKNSSCSLE
+460 WE
-472 LF
+472 

>member
-1 MKKFVVILAAGKGT
+1 MEKYVVVLAAGKGT

-34 EHVVDAAQGVKP
+34 EHVVDAAQGVNP
-46 DKIITVVGSGA
+46 AEIVTIVGTGA
-57 GKVEKVLSGK
+57 GDVEKVLADNSK
-67 SEFAFQEK
+67 FAFQEK
-75 QLGTGDAVLTT
+75 QLGTGDAVMTAREE
-86 KDILG
+86 LG

-98 VITGDTPLFTTETF
+98 VVTGDTPLFTTDTF
-112 QNLFAYH
+112 NELFKYH
-119 AKKGNAATV
+119 AEKGNAATV

-134 DPHGYGRIIRDEQG
+134 NPFGYGRIIRDDQG

-164 EIKEINTGVFCFDNK
+164 KVKEINTGVFCFDNK
-179 KLFEALKHVD
+179 KLFEALKHVN

-204 ILRNKGERVGAY
+204 ILRNSGERVGAY

-232 LAQATKIMQKRINRN
+232 LAQATKTMQRRINEQ
-247 HMCDGVSFVDPT
+247 HMRDGVSFIDPD
-259 TAYIDSDV
+259 TAYIDADV

-281 EGNTEIGSDCHI
+281 KGNTEIGSDCYI

-306 NVTITSSTLQEA
+306 NVTVTSSTVEEA
-318 EMDDDTDIGPN
+318 EMDDNTDIGPN
-329 SHLRPNAVI
+329 SHLRPKAII
-338 RKGAHVGNFVEIKNS
+338 RKGAHIGNFVEIKKA

-376 NVGCGTIFSNYD
+376 NIGCGTIFSNYD

-397 GDHSFVGAGVTLIA
+397 GDHAFIGAGSTLIA
-411 PINVADHSFIA
+411 PINVADHAFIA
-422 ADSTITKD
+422 ADTTVTKD
-430 VGKYD
+430 VNKYD
-435 MAIARGRQTN
+435 MAIGRGRQVN
-445 KADYWHKLPLSHDKD
+445 KPDYWHKLPLSQDKEWD
-460 WEQIKNSSCSLE
+460 
-472 LF
+472 